1 MTGEMD
7 TSEMTAE
14 WDIASAIDSLS
25 TAREGIKLM
34 RQELEKNKETIK
46 ESFDQ
51 AVIKTMRHEQ
61 ILKSKGRV
69 DRFIRATSF
78 SDTISHHYILSQHLQ
93 NVFNK
98 CK

>member
-25 TAREGIKLM
+25 TAREGIELL
-34 RQELEKNKETIK
+34 RQVSEENKTIK

-51 AVIKTMRHEQ
+51 AVMKTMRHEQ

-78 SDTISHHYILSQHLQ
+78 SDRISHDYILSKHFQ
-93 NVFNK
+93 NVYNK

>member
-1 MTGEMD
+1 MD

-25 TAREGIKLM
+25 TAREGRKLM
-34 RQELEKNKETIK
+34 RQETIK
-46 ESFDQ
+46 ESFHQ

-78 SDTISHHYILSQHLQ
+78 SDTISHSYILSQHFQ
-93 NVFNK
+93 NVYDK

>member
-14 WDIASAIDSLS
+14 WEIASAIDSLS
-25 TAREGIKLM
+25 TAREGIKLT
-34 RQELEKNKETIK
+34 RQELKENEETIM
-46 ESFDQ
+46 ESFQQ
-51 AVIKTMRHEQ
+51 AAIKTMRHEQ

-78 SDTISHHYILSQHLQ
+78 SDRISHDYILSKHFQ
-93 NVFNK
+93 NVYNK